1 MTPEERISELEG
13 AVIRLGNIL
22 ELRLGAFANNAMDP
36 RVISEGEHFHHSAKS
51 VEVRRRA

>member
-36 RVISEGEHFHHSAKS
+36 RVISEGENFHYSAKS
-51 VEVRRRA
+51 VEDRRRA